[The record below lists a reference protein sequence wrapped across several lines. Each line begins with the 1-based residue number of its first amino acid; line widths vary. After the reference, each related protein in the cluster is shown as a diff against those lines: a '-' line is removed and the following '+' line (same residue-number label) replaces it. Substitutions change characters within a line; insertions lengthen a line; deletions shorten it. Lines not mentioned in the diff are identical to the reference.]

1 MKELA
6 PEMIEDF
13 VIVLPAL
20 ALKFPHKSYYFR
32 PLWHAPQQNGEIV
45 SCVKSKSVPLPSPR
59 KEEGPTMTT
68 CSLEEGG
75 MAADRD
81 REEEDIMTICSAM
94 AGGGSKV
101 CCRRDDDLRY
111 DPGRRKRKRAKS
123 QKMKYRAQHQTG

>member
-1 MKELA
+1 MCEKQIGSSSFSE
-6 PEMIEDF
+6 ERGRTDHDHM
-13 VIVLPAL
+13 LP
-20 ALKFPHKSYYFR
+20 R
-32 PLWHAPQQNGEIV
+32 
-45 SCVKSKSVPLPSPR
+45 
-59 KEEGPTMTT
+59 
-68 CSLEEGG
+68 EGG

>member
-13 VIVLPAL
+13 VLVLPAS

-59 KEEGPTMTT
+59 KEEGPTT

-81 REEEDIMTICSAM
+81 REEEDIMTICDGRRRAAAPKCVVAEMTISDTTP
-94 AGGGSKV
+94 AGGK
-101 CCRRDDDLRY
+101 
-111 DPGRRKRKRAKS
+111 GRELKAKR
-123 QKMKYRAQHQTG
+123 